1 MQVLH
6 MEQSQ
11 AADIKE
17 LKMSGWITPA
27 SLANKINKLNG
38 K

>member
-1 MQVLH
+1 
-6 MEQSQ
+6 MEQSY

-17 LKMSGWITPA
+17 MKMSGWDTPA
-27 SLANKINKLNG
+27 SLANKINKLNS